1 MESSSFSHIMQPPPY
16 LASPSVSASRGSC
29 CVHNEFRA
37 VTLNL
42 YGTQESA
49 DRSLHEVRMLYD
61 YIQNDKMPLHNFY
74 SANCERQVRVNWP
87 LKMFAKDLGGLES
100 LAGVSLGTTILD

>member
-1 MESSSFSHIMQPPPY
+1 
-16 LASPSVSASRGSC
+16 
-29 CVHNEFRA
+29 
-37 VTLNL
+37 
-42 YGTQESA
+42 
-49 DRSLHEVRMLYD
+49 MLYD